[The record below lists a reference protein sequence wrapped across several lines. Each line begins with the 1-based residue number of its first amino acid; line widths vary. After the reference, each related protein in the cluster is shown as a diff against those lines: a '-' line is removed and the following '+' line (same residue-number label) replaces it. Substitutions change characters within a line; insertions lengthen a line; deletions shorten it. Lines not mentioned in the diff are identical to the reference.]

1 MCFPQKT
8 GWGDCITNRDGNIG
22 KIDLIQIAADL
33 QASLLRLDPTRQGLF
48 RLQNRPSTQNPL
60 TVLTFSDF
68 PEVERE
74 NGAEHGEVSLTDVWV
89 TIDVVKLLLSSENVT
104 LVNPQRLMTRPEG
117 RPWPAPWR

>member
-8 GWGDCITNRDGNIG
+8 GWGDSITNRDGNIG

-104 LVNPQRLMTRPEG
+104 LIEKRKCHLG
-117 RPWPAPWR
+117 